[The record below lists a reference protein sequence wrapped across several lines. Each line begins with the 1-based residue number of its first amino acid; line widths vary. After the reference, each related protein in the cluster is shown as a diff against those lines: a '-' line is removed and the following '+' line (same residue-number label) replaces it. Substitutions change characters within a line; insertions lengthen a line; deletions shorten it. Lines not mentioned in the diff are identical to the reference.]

1 MIRPVLRTDPRPRA
15 RRGSVYIFVLGAA
28 IVLLII
34 GLSVITV
41 ARLSA
46 RTTTAA
52 GDVAEAEILA
62 EDAVELALAAIAT
75 NSTWRTDFASGT
87 ETSQKPLDNG
97 TVSFKLVDE
106 VDGDLANN
114 PRDPVR
120 VYGYGRFHDALRLY
134 SLLVS
139 AKATGYPVF
148 KTPAHAGDSVDGH
161 DTIFAAGGPFSSNNQ
176 WTAKAGSIVNGDIQ
190 GTSVQ
195 LDGQVNGMATI
206 LAAPLSLPPSS
217 LFDRYK
223 AQATDIA
230 FSSIPGRIIGR
241 TVLSPA
247 ANPYGAANAKGIY
260 HILVPNKGTLTIW
273 QSRLV
278 ATLLVTLS
286 DEATLA
292 TSGPFLMEPPRPDY
306 PALLV
311 RASTTRATVSLG
323 GSSSPLSEA
332 SCVVNFNPP
341 GTPYPWPNGT
351 SDTNLLGTYPAE
363 FHGLLHVVGTGFT
376 TTIGGNFTGRGTIIT
391 EGKMYLGTG
400 ARLTVDLGLY
410 DNPPQGYETLIQMVP
425 SSGTWRREVLP

>member
-1 MIRPVLRTDPRPRA
+1 MISPVLSAEPRPRA
-15 RRGSVYIFVLGAA
+15 RRGSVYVFVLGAA
-28 IVLLII
+28 IVLLTI

-75 NSTWRTDFASGT
+75 NSAWRSDFTSGT

-106 VDGDLANN
+106 ADGDLANN
-114 PRDPVR
+114 PRDSVR
-120 VYGYGRFHDALRLY
+120 VYGYGRFHDALRIY

-139 AKATGYPVF
+139 AKATGYPAF
-148 KTPAHAGDSVDGH
+148 KTAAHAGDSAEGH
-161 DTIFAAGGPFSSNNQ
+161 DIISAAGGPLSSNNL
-176 WTAKAGSIVNGDIQ
+176 WAATAGSIVNGNIQ

-195 LDGQVNGMATI
+195 IDGLVNGLATI
-206 LAAPLSLPPSS
+206 LTAPLSLPPSS

-230 FSSIPGRIIGR
+230 FSSIPGGIIGSR
-241 TVLSPA
+241 VLSPA

-260 HILVPNKGTLTIW
+260 HILVPSMGTLTIS

-286 DEATLA
+286 DGATFA
-292 TSGPFLMEPPRPDY
+292 TSGSFLLEPPRPDY
-306 PALLV
+306 PTLLV
-311 RASTTRATVSLG
+311 RASTIHAAVNLG
-323 GSSSPLSEA
+323 GSWVPLIEA
-332 SCVVNFNPP
+332 LCGVNFNPP

-351 SDTNLLGTYPAE
+351 SDTGLLGIYPAE
-363 FHGLLHVVGTGFT
+363 FHGLLHVIGAGFT
-376 TTIGGNFTGRGTIIT
+376 TNIGGNFTGRGTIIT

-400 ARLTVDLGLY
+400 ARLTVDPGLY